1 MRRHLQVNF
10 GTALAMR
17 CASKRIGQ
25 NIPLKL
31 PITIFIVVDDRII
44 RSNEFRKPNAIRHS
58 VPPPSPL
65 SSCLPP
71 NFFGDHYLAWEKIS
85 GDCGIRLIGDR
96 RGKMSLI

>member
-31 PITIFIVVDDRII
+31 PITIFIIVDDRII

-58 VPPPSPL
+58 AIARAARPKLFPRSL
-65 SSCLPP
+65 SGL
-71 NFFGDHYLAWEKIS
+71 
-85 GDCGIRLIGDR
+85 
-96 RGKMSLI
+96 GKN